1 MKTTRNRVG
10 VVLTNILGVLA
21 VALVVSQGS
30 ITHAAQ
36 SYRLTEKEMKA
47 LLERIERGAD
57 RFRNSLGKMLDVSA
71 LDDTKAEDN
80 INHFVKEFESATDHL
95 KHRFDDDQSAAGDV
109 EEVLRRAAR
118 IDSFMTRRETNSR
131 AQADWADLRR
141 NLDELAV
148 AYNVSWNW
156 DGSISNRPFRLNDEQ
171 VKGLLVRI
179 EQDADRFRKSLND
192 ALDKTDFDD
201 TKAAD
206 DLNDYVKGFEVAT
219 DHLKD
224 RFSKKRSAAN
234 DAQEVLER
242 AARIDAFMH
251 NHSLTERAQND
262 WSQLRAGL
270 DELATAYGV
279 SWRWM

>member
-1 MKTTRNRVG
+1 MKTITNRVG
-10 VVLTNILGVLA
+10 VILTNILGVL
-21 VALVVSQGS
+21 VLALIVSQGNV
-30 ITHAAQ
+30 THAGQ
-36 SYRLTEKEMKA
+36 SFRLTEKEMKA

-95 KHRFDDDQSAAGDV
+95 KHRFDSDQSAAGDV

-118 IDSFMTRRETNSR
+118 IDAFMTRRETNSR
-131 AQADWADLRR
+131 AQEDWANLRR

-171 VKGLLVRI
+171 VKGLLRRI
-179 EQDADRFRKSLND
+179 EQDADRFRKSLDD
-192 ALDKTDFDD
+192 ALDKTDFNG
-201 TKAAD
+201 TKAED
-206 DLNDYVKGFEVAT
+206 NINDFIKEFEVAT

-224 RFSKKRSAAN
+224 RFSKKQSASR
-234 DAQEVLER
+234 DAEEVLQR

-262 WSQLRAGL
+262 WSQLRASL
-270 DELATAYGV
+270 DELATAYSV